1 MRIKYKI
8 CVKEMLL
15 MNLKNK
21 IALGLIGTAMYLLVS
36 VWLLMPLV
44 KLYQLAVN
52 LNQNVNSKADFS
64 PIKQMYVN
72 LISTEVES
80 F

>member
-1 MRIKYKI
+1 
-8 CVKEMLL
+8 